1 MRRISR
7 LFERNKKC
15 AHTRFTDE
23 DVYILKVLL
32 DRKPTLYL
40 SRYPREDI
48 IQHFVDSF
56 DVFANTECLKQAL
69 SRKAEIIE
77 ELVSVIRD
85 SMMYQ
90 FDNDDDDN
98 EYHDEKEIEMYLNSV
113 YYWGELMSSKNSYNW
128 KECAYL
134 TQKYYE
140 HRISHKERKTP
151 GESIDNAFI
160 PYEGIPPSWNELGEV
175 EEYEGEYEYPY
186 YDN

>member
-1 MRRISR
+1 MIHRLSR
-7 LFERNKKC
+7 KFGWNKEC

-23 DVYILKVLL
+23 DIYTLKVLL

-48 IQHFVDSF
+48 IRHFEDSF
-56 DVFANTECLKQAL
+56 NPFANTDCMKQAHL
-69 SRKAEIIE
+69 RKGEIIKD
-77 ELVSVIRD
+77 LVSVIRD
-85 SMMYQ
+85 SMIYQ
-90 FDNDDDDN
+90 FNDDDDDD
-98 EYHDEKEIEMYLNSV
+98 YQDEKELEMYINSA
-113 YYWGELMSSKNSYNW
+113 YYWGEVMTSKNSYNW

-140 HRISHKERKTP
+140 YRISHKERKPP

-160 PYEGIPPSWNELGEV
+160 PYEGIPPSWKELGEV